1 MYAREEKVVLAG
13 VYLNTKK
20 FFTHKLPHLIDVQVE
35 AKDHFLGLMMK
46 AYKVKSA
53 INQTRCVLIVQKNID
68 FGYLLLNLNLSVL
81 LSCTV

>member
-1 MYAREEKVVLAG
+1 MYAREEKVLLAG

-46 AYKVKSA
+46 AYYKVQSA
-53 INQTRCVLIVQKNID
+53 INQTRCVLIVQ
-68 FGYLLLNLNLSVL
+68 
-81 LSCTV
+81 